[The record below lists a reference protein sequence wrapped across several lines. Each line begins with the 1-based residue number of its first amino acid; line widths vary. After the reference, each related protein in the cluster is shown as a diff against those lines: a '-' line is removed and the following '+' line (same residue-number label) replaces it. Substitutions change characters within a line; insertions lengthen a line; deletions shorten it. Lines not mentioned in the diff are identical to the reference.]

1 MHPLADAVKDF
12 VEGRVA
18 MLGRTYFNL
27 KTNDLLPKVGD
38 AFRWESA
45 MMPRH
50 PKTGRR
56 GGMFSG
62 DAHAIA
68 RTSGAPDAAFELL
81 KWLTDREFGIALG
94 LQSKGSTT
102 LGGRPDVYADERI
115 LNHPQLSRQTQRAQ
129 LKSVSE
135 IKEPF
140 TASHNYRN
148 PEVEQARDAG
158 TAKIAN
164 GEQKAEPGYLR
175 SLNGELQAILARPRP

>member
-1 MHPLADAVKDF
+1 VRDF
-12 VEGRVA
+12 VEGKVA

-38 AFRWESA
+38 RFRWESS

-50 PKTGRR
+50 PKTGKR

-62 DAHAIA
+62 DAHSIA
-68 RTSGAPDAAFELL
+68 RSTRAPDAAFELL
-81 KWLTDREFGIALG
+81 TFLADKEFGVALG

-115 LNHPQLSRQTQRAQ
+115 LNHPQLSEQTQRVQ

-148 PEVEQARDAG
+148 PEMEPARDAG
-158 TAKIAN
+158 TTRIAN
-164 GEQKAEPGYLR
+164 GEQKAEPDCLKA
-175 SLNGELQAILARPRP
+175 LNAELQAILDLPRP